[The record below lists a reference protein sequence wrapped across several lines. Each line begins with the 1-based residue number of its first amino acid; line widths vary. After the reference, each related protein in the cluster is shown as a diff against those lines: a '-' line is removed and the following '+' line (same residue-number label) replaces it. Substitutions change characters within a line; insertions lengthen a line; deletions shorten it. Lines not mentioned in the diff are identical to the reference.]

1 MKIVKTRAII
11 SLGLLVTFTIVFI
24 SGLGLYFAPNGRIAR
39 ESNWRFLLFEKGQIE
54 DIHTI
59 TAFIMTGLIVVH
71 LIINFKMFT
80 KELKILFSRKKSQKI

>member
-11 SLGLLVTFTIVFI
+11 SLGLLITFTMVFI

-39 ESNWRFLLFEKGQIE
+39 ETNWKFILFEKGQLE

-59 TAFIMTGLIVVH
+59 TAFIMTGLIIIH
-71 LIINFKMFT
+71 FIINFKMF
-80 KELKILFSRKKSQKI
+80 KNELKILFSRKKK